1 MSGVL
6 NFPLFITGYPFE
18 IMIHISEEQ
27 IKQIE
32 AHGERAFPHE
42 CGGMLIG
49 RFEDDKKALVE
60 LLPMENAMDEA
71 EQHNRVL
78 ILPKDVLRAERYARS
93 RGLDVIGYYHSH
105 PDHPAVPSQF
115 DLDHA
120 LPVWTYIIVSVEKGK
135 AVDVR
140 AWEMEADRTKFNE
153 EKIFIEN
160 EELFAAGDA

>member
-1 MSGVL
+1 VSDLL
-6 NFPLFITGYPFE
+6 NFHYPLKK
-18 IMIHISEEQ
+18 MIYLTEEHF
-27 IKQIE
+27 KQIQM
-32 AHGERAFPHE
+32 HGEQTYPHE

-49 RFEDDKKALVE
+49 RFENGKKTVVE

-93 RGLDVIGYYHSH
+93 QKLDVVGYYHSH

-120 LPVWTYIIVSVEKGK
+120 LPSLI
-135 AVDVR
+135 
-140 AWEMEADRTKFNE
+140 
-153 EKIFIEN
+153 
-160 EELFAAGDA
+160 